1 MPALL
6 TDLEATAITLSYL
19 EQLDAIASLVAGAL
33 RDVWMNMSGYD
44 REQLAEWI
52 EQVSPLAQAGA
63 AEGAD
68 LAAAYL
74 AELTGVAPAGATL
87 DFALPALDAPFLR
100 HWHDLKEGQS
110 WQDSVDGG
118 ASQAEAIGERST
130 RDGAGE
136 QFDHPP
142 KGVKIIGWQR
152 VVQVDACEWCQT
164 VATQMYRT
172 RESGSQSH
180 DHCKCIPPIAVT
192 DENAKALRAIN
203 RTRLKELRRTGAVE
217 RVNKARERSRERERR
232 ARMV

>member
-63 AEGAD
+63 AE
-68 LAAAYL
+68 
-74 AELTGVAPAGATL
+74 GATL

>member
-1 MPALL
+1 MPSLL

-19 EQLDAIASLVAGAL
+19 DQLDAIASLVAQAI

-44 REQLAEWI
+44 RQQLAEWI
-52 EQVSPLAQAGA
+52 EEVSPLARAGA

-74 AELTGVAPAGATL
+74 AELTGIAPAGSALEFTL
-87 DFALPALDAPFLR
+87 PDLEGPFLR
-100 HWHDLKEGQS
+100 HWHDLKQGRTWE
-110 WQDSVDGG
+110 DSIDGG

-136 QFDHPP
+136 QFGHPP

-152 VVQVDACEWCQT
+152 VVQADACEWCQT

-180 DHCKCIPPIAVT
+180 DFCRCIPPIAVT

-203 RTRLKELRRTGAVE
+203 RTRLKELRRSGAVE
-217 RVNKARERSRERERR
+217 RVSEARERSRERERR

>member
-1 MPALL
+1 MPLL

-19 EQLDAIASLVAGAL
+19 DQLDAIAGLVAQAI
-33 RDVWMNMSGYD
+33 RDVWMNMTNYD

-52 EQVSPLAQAGA
+52 QEVSPLAQAGA

-74 AELTGVAPAGATL
+74 SELTGVAPSGATL
-87 DFALPALDAPFLR
+87 DFALPALDGPFLR
-100 HWHDLKEGQS
+100 HWHDLKEGRT
-110 WQDSVDGG
+110 WEDSIDGG

-152 VVQVDACEWCQT
+152 VVQLDACDWCQV

-172 RESGSQSH
+172 RESGTFGH
-180 DHCKCIPPIAVT
+180 HYCRCLPPIPVT
-192 DENAKALRAIN
+192 DENATALRALN
-203 RTRLKELRRTGAVE
+203 RTRLKEKRRSGAVE
-217 RVNKARERSRERERR
+217 RVSEARKRSTERERA
-232 ARMV
+232 ARMT